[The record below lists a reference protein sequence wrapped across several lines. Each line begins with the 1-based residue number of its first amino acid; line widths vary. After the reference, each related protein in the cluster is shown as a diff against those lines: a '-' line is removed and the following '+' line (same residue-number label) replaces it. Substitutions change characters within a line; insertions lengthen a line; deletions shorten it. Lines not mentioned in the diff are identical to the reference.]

1 MAEGT
6 YIYAFWGVS
15 HPNHA
20 IQINSG
26 HYIVSDYGNNR
37 IIELDS
43 TLSTILRTY
52 SMVGVVFFDYS
63 EANETLLIT
72 SEILNVVR
80 EITWSD
86 MDLGTTI
93 WQAVY
98 SLSSPQCATY
108 KQNDITKIV
117 IADTGNNRIVKC
129 DRAMATYEPMYY
141 YSVNTSSLHETS
153 MFYRPYRVYQYSNGN
168 ICVVEERG
176 RPVDFTTIES
186 SSSSSSSG
194 DLIWLED
201 MDELWTEGGLP
212 ILLE

>member
-1 MAEGT
+1 MSEGT
-6 YIYAFWGVS
+6 YIYAFFGVS
-15 HPNHA
+15 HPNYA

-26 HYIVSDYGNNR
+26 HYIVSDSGNNR
-37 IIELDS
+37 IIELDA

-52 SMVGVVFFDYS
+52 SMAGVVFFDYS
-63 EANETLLIT
+63 ESNETLLVT
-72 SEILNVVR
+72 SETLNVVR

-98 SLSSPQCATY
+98 SLSTPQCATY
-108 KQNDITKIV
+108 KQNDVSQIV

-129 DRAMATYEPMYY
+129 NRLYASYSPMYY
-141 YSVNTSSLHETS
+141 YSINSSTTHEIS

-176 RPVDFTTIES
+176 KPIDFNAE
-186 SSSSSSSG
+186 
-194 DLIWLED
+194 DLILLEN
-201 MDELWTEGGLP
+201 MDGLWTEGGLP